1 MSRWIIQK
9 KFTRKPK
16 LNKPILIE
24 GLPGIGSV
32 GKIAI
37 DFIIDKVKPVLL
49 YKIYSHEFPHSVYLT
64 ENNFVELPSV
74 ELYYFKNKKGR
85 DLLILGGDAQPVE
98 EKASYEFSETI
109 LNLAEEFSCS
119 EILTLGGIG
128 LTHEVKNA
136 RVFGAVTNKT
146 ALKVFKKMTKNVE
159 FNSNT
164 RVEAI
169 FGASGLLLGL
179 ADLRGK
185 KGMALLAETYIHP
198 QHLGF
203 KEARVMLLE
212 LDHMLNLNLDFSEF
226 DKDLEELEKAAHT
239 PPTKKTTKKSKKA
252 SERSEDLGY
261 IS

>member
-1 MSRWIIQK
+1 MNRWIIQK
-9 KFTRKPK
+9 KFTRTPK
-16 LNKPILIE
+16 LNKPMLIE

-37 DFIIDKVKPVLL
+37 DFIIDKVKPSLL

-64 ENNFVELPSV
+64 EDNFVELPSV

-85 DLLILGGDAQPVE
+85 DLLILGGDAQPIE

-109 LNLAEEFSCS
+109 LNLIEEFGCS
-119 EILTLGGIG
+119 EVLTLGGIG
-128 LTHEVKNA
+128 LTHEVKDA
-136 RVFGAVTNKT
+136 RIFGAVTNKN
-146 ALKVFKKMTKNVE
+146 ALHIFKKMTKNVE
-159 FNSNT
+159 FKSNT

-179 ADLRGK
+179 ANLRGK

-203 KEARVMLLE
+203 KEAKVMLLE
-212 LDHMLNLNLDFSEF
+212 LDYMLNLNLDFSEF
-226 DKDLEELEKAAHT
+226 DKDLEQLEKAT
-239 PPTKKTTKKSKKA
+239 YIPSTKKITKKIKKVP
-252 SERSEDLGY
+252 EQPEDLGY